1 MTDKAVV
8 PARRRE
14 RRRKTTAHPAARA
27 VRRHAKKVITSPWA
41 ERAARL
47 GYVVRGIIY
56 GTMGVLALGLAVGL
70 DSGSTDQRGTLAPL
84 GENPVGRLFLFVVVV
99 SLLAYAGWGLIRAI
113 YDPLHRGDDPPG
125 IASRIGFAWSGL
137 NYAALAVFATGL
149 LFGGTKRGSGDGVQ
163 QIVGWALQLP
173 AGGVIVTVAG
183 VIGILGGLGQFADA
197 YKAGF
202 RGDLKRNQMNSCAA
216 HHRRRARALRHGR
229 AGRHLQRGR
238 DIHPDRRTSP
248 RGERCA
254 QLWTGI
260 LRACTRTP
268 WPRPACGGRLGLRGA
283 RPPLVGECALGADA
297 PRLGGW
303 RFSFRC
309 TSRCGISTSTSQQEC
324 KESRD
329 DGADSGA
336 NYIDPG
342 MREVASDEVRR
353 E

>member
-8 PARRRE
+8 PARHRG
-14 RRRKTTAHPAARA
+14 RRRKTAAHPAARA
-27 VRRHAKKVITSPWA
+27 VQRRAKKVITNPWA

-99 SLLAYAGWGLIRAI
+99 SLFAYAGWGLIRAI

-202 RGDLKRNQMNSCAA
+202 RGDLKRNQMTRAQRITVDGLGRFGMVARGVIFSVVGIFILIAGLHHEANDA
-216 HHRRRARALRHGR
+216 HSFGPAFSALAREPLGHVLLAVVALGFV
-229 AGRHLQRGR
+229 A
-238 DIHPDRRTSP
+238 
-248 RGERCA
+248 
-254 QLWTGI
+254 
-260 LRACTRTP
+260 
-268 WPRPACGGRLGLRGA
+268 LGLHSWANA
-283 RPPLVGECALGADA
+283 R
-297 PRLGGW
+297 W
-303 RFSFRC
+303 
-309 TSRCGISTSTSQQEC
+309 
-324 KESRD
+324 
-329 DGADSGA
+329 
-336 NYIDPG
+336 
-342 MREVASDEVRR
+342 VRMPQG
-353 E
+353 